1 MEAIR
6 ELLKLD
12 YVAVILAV
20 FIIMSGVIAI
30 YTIIG
35 KFSEIIKKPVGWV
48 KKKEEDH
55 KMLLRHEQKIKDLA
69 AQHKKD
75 TDAINGEENEIRKD
89 ITKLTDMF
97 LDREIDSMRWDILNF
112 CSSLSNGRKYNR
124 ESYDHVFRVFEKYEK
139 ILKDNNMKNG
149 LVEES
154 MDFIRESYQEALKN
168 GEIKDNKI

>member
-1 MEAIR
+1 MDAIK

-12 YVAVILAV
+12 YVAVILAI

-48 KKKEEDH
+48 KKKNDDH
-55 KMLLRHEQKIKDLA
+55 NMLLRHDKEIKDLA
-69 AQHKKD
+69 AKHKKD

-89 ITKLTDMF
+89 ITKLTNMF
-97 LDREIDSMRWDILNF
+97 LDKQIDDMRYEILDF
-112 CSSLSNGRKYNR
+112 ASSLSSGRNHNR
-124 ESYDHVFRVFEKYEK
+124 ESFDHILRIYKKYEQ
-139 ILKDNNMKNG
+139 ILEDNNMENG

-154 MDFIRESYQEALKN
+154 IAFIRERYQASLK
-168 GEIKDNKI
+168 GGMVK